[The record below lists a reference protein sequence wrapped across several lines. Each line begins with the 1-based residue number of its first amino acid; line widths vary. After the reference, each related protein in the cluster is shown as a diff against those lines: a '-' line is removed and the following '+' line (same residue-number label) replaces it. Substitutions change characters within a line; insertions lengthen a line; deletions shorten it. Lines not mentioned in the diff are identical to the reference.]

1 MAHGAKGP
9 DGTHCSLDHRTGMTR
24 SSLVVRFPVLA
35 AVAIAIAGCG
45 GREDT
50 AEVVSEEEGTAPRGS
65 YEIDPAT
72 GETRA
77 SFTDDEGAVTTM
89 RSGERVPVALP
100 AGFKLYPGAR
110 ITNNTRVDQADGQ
123 LVLINLESE
132 ATPEEM
138 VAFYRNQAE
147 AAGIDVAM
155 SLESGSMTMIGGES
169 SDGTSFSFTATR
181 ENDTTQAQLSIGRGI
196 E

>member
-1 MAHGAKGP
+1 
-9 DGTHCSLDHRTGMTR
+9 
-24 SSLVVRFPVLA
+24 
-35 AVAIAIAGCG
+35 
-45 GREDT
+45 
-50 AEVVSEEEGTAPRGS
+50 
-65 YEIDPAT
+65 
-72 GETRA
+72 
-77 SFTDDEGAVTTM
+77 M

-123 LVLINLESE
+123 LVLINLASE

>member
-9 DGTHCSLDHRTGMTR
+9 DGTHCRLDHRTGMTR

-45 GREDT
+45 GRDDT
-50 AEVVSEEEGTAPRGS
+50 ADEVSEREGTAPRGS

-123 LVLINLESE
+123 LVLINLASE

-169 SDGTSFSFTATR
+169 SDGTSFSFPATR